1 MDRAL
6 KRIAHQIIEGNARKE
21 DYQMMS
27 KEELNKLKEDV
38 ANIQERLRALTD
50 EELEQVFGGGPVYG
64 DIGLNKTYNNNLT
77 VSFENVT
84 HKANCTDKYGTIIID
99 CPMDC
104 GGLSRT
110 CCIFSTCPHNYK

>member
-1 MDRAL
+1 MSPV
-6 KRIAHQIIEGNARKE
+6 KGNARKE

-64 DIGLNKTYNNNLT
+64 DIDLYNTYNLT
-77 VSFENVT
+77 VSSKNVT
-84 HKANCTDKYGTIIID
+84 HNCTDKKGTIIID

-110 CCIFSTCPHNYK
+110 CCTVSTCPHNYK